1 MVLTMTNSSVT
12 VLDHV
17 CVLDNNIR
25 NCYASVAERI
35 SDMPLYNDQLSVDV
49 VALQQIDSRH
59 LKAELQSVPLFMAVL
74 ITPWCMNVVVIPVA
88 ENVSNFLPAV
98 GSTWLIDIAGSE
110 FEFTV
115 APDIGF
121 GAFASAS
128 LISMMHQFETMAHAQ
143 DFAKQSLELLLTPE
157 VKNTSEQTNDTD
169 AVVSSDKDGAITTN
183 EQVKQADTRQ
193 SDQLSRRQFFRKFI
207 PAVK

>member
-12 VLDHV
+12 ALDHV

-25 NCYASVAERI
+25 NCYASVAERM

-59 LKAELQSVPLFMAVL
+59 LKSELQTVPLFMAVL

-88 ENVSNFLPAV
+88 ETVSNFLPAV
-98 GSTWLIDIAGSE
+98 GSTWLVDIAGSE

-115 APDIGF
+115 AADIGF

-128 LISMMHQFETMAHAQ
+128 LISMMHQFETMTQAQ
-143 DFAKQSLELLLTPE
+143 EFAKQSLELLLTPE
-157 VKNTSEQTNDTD
+157 ANKSTEQTSD
-169 AVVSSDKDGAITTN
+169 ADEVVSSDKDGAITTN
-183 EQVKQADTRQ
+183 EPVKGVDTLR

-207 PAVK
+207 PVVK

>member
-1 MVLTMTNSSVT
+1 MTNSSVT

>member
-25 NCYASVAERI
+25 NCYASVAERM

-59 LKAELQSVPLFMAVL
+59 LKAELQSVPLFVAVL

-128 LISMMHQFETMAHAQ
+128 LISMMHQFETMIQAQ
-143 DFAKQSLELLLTPE
+143 DFAKQSIELLLTPE
-157 VKNTSEQTNDTD
+157 ANNSTEQTGDAD
-169 AVVSSDKDGAITTN
+169 AVISSDKTGVVATN
-183 EQVKQADTRQ
+183 EPVKRADTLR